1 MFPSPLVLLRW
12 DLNGERFE
20 EQVPVH
26 LARRRRDELQQVG
39 AVVYWSER
47 LASAA

>member
-1 MFPSPLVLLRW
+1 MFPSSQVLLRW

-26 LARRRRDELQQVG
+26 LARRRRDELVRLG